1 MKKLLFTTISI
12 LLIISCGSESG
23 CLQGDCQ
30 NQTSTY
36 VWDNGDQYEG
46 GFVDGYFHGQGTYIH
61 ANGDKYVGEWREDKR
76 EKQGTFTSSDG
87 SSYVGEWK
95 SDKRNGQGTFTS
107 SDGSS
112 YVGEWREDKR
122 ERQGTYTSKNGY
134 SWTGEWKNDEQG
146 KGYSNT
152 ENYYNPK
159 DVIGE
164 VESTAISLSKLNDGS
179 ELYHI
184 SLLIGNIKE
193 DFIFDTG
200 ATTISLSLDFL
211 NKLKKG
217 GVGVKQLDIYGAT
230 AELANG
236 QKIPIDYALLNN
248 IRIGDYV
255 LNNVVV
261 MVSENEE
268 FNLLFGS
275 GVLNKF
281 SDWNVSKE
289 GILNLYR

>member
-1 MKKLLFTTISI
+1 MRTLLFITTSI
-12 LLIISCGSESG
+12 LLITSCGSESG
-23 CLQGDCQ
+23 CIKGDCQ
-30 NQTSTY
+30 NQTSIY
-36 VWDNGDQYEG
+36 VWENGDKYEG
-46 GFVDGYFHGQGTYIH
+46 EFVDGLFHGQGTIVY
-61 ANGDKYVGEWREDKR
+61 
-76 EKQGTFTSSDG
+76 SDG

-95 SDKRNGQGTFTS
+95 DGLFHGQGTGAFANESSYTGEFKEGKRNGKGTYIYEN
-107 SDGSS
+107 GSS
-112 YVGEWREDKR
+112 WIGEWE
-122 ERQGTYTSKNGY
+122 N
-134 SWTGEWKNDEQG
+134 NEQQ
-146 KGYSNT
+146 KGYSST

-164 VESTAISLSKLNDGS
+164 IESTAISLSKLDDGS

-184 SLLIGNIKE
+184 SLLIGNIEE

-200 ATTISLSLDFL
+200 ASTIFLTVDFL
-211 NKLKKG
+211 NKLKEG
-217 GVGVKQLDIYGAT
+217 GVEVKQLEIYGAT

-236 QKIPIDYALLNN
+236 HEVPIDYALLND

-268 FNLLFGS
+268 SNLLFGG

-281 SDWNVSKE
+281 SDWNVSKK
-289 GILNLYR
+289 GILNIYR

>member
-46 GFVDGYFHGQGTYIH
+46 GFVDGYFHGQGAYIH
-61 ANGDKYVGEWREDKR
+61 ANGDKYTGEWRS
-76 EKQGTFTSSDG
+76 G
-87 SSYVGEWK
+87 
-95 SDKRNGQGTFTS
+95 KRNGQGTFTS

-112 YVGEWREDKR
+112 YVGEWKGDKR
-122 ERQGTYTSKNGY
+122 SGLGTYTSKNGY

-164 VESTAISLSKLNDGS
+164 IESTAIRLSKLNDGS

-230 AELANG
+230 AKLANG
-236 QKIPIDYALLNN
+236 QEIPIDYALLNN